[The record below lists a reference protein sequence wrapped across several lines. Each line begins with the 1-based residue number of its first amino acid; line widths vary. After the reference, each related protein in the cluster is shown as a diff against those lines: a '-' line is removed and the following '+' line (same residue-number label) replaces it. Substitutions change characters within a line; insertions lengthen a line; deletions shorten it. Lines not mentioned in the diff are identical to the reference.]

1 MRFTDQLAAAERLNQ
16 SLLCVGLDPEPAM
29 FPGAWQHDAGRIFD
43 FCATIVDATR
53 VAILRRGTEY
63 LVIPERLIMQDG
75 AEVIV
80 ARHPT
85 TGARLTLRLDEVD
98 RMEVVK

>member
-1 MRFTDQLAAAERLNQ
+1 VGQLTVKQYDALER
-16 SLLCVGLDPEPAM
+16 A
-29 FPGAWQHDAGRIFD
+29 
-43 FCATIVDATR
+43 IVDATR

-63 LVIPERLIMQDG
+63 LVIPERLVMQDG

>member
-1 MRFTDQLAAAERLNQ
+1 MGQLTVKQYDALER
-16 SLLCVGLDPEPAM
+16 A
-29 FPGAWQHDAGRIFD
+29 
-43 FCATIVDATR
+43 IVDASR

-63 LVIPERLIMQDG
+63 LVIPERLLVQGG